1 MVPYL
6 HSAKRALLSFS
17 LDLWYLKF
25 IQKADTV
32 MTSRFRLGSIAAATG
47 IVIAAAAGCGS
58 PASDS
63 SSQASLQGT
72 LTVFGAGTLST
83 PFGAEI
89 QAFTKADPG
98 VTVHSQFGASGDM
111 VKDVTQ
117 VGQSADVLGVADY
130 SLIPK
135 LMSDPSKPHATW
147 YLGFV
152 SNQITLAYTS
162 HSKGAGQLT
171 PANWYKLVSQP
182 GVRIG
187 RSNPAADPSGYQ
199 FLQMLQ
205 LAQGYYHD
213 PGLAAA
219 VLRNSPDSSVAET
232 ETSLIAALQSGQ
244 IDYLAIYKTNALE
257 QHLKYIALPAQINLS
272 DQSMAAS
279 YAKVF
284 VDAGSLGNKQAKP
297 IIYGLTIPS
306 NAPDQALARKFIA
319 FVLSA
324 QGQQIMAA
332 NGFVVISPALASSH
346 GKVPA
351 ALRSLTTQWPG
362 A

>member
-1 MVPYL
+1 MG
-6 HSAKRALLSFS
+6 R
-17 LDLWYLKF
+17 
-25 IQKADTV
+25 
-32 MTSRFRLGSIAAATG
+32 RLRPGGVAAVAG
-47 IVIAAAAGCGS
+47 VVIAVAAGCSSSSGS
-58 PASDS
+58 SSSLSAPASS
-63 SSQASLQGT
+63 PGSAAARGA

-83 PFGAEI
+83 PFTAEI
-89 QAFTKADPG
+89 QAFTKANPG

-117 VGQSADVLGVADY
+117 VGQPDDVLGVADY

-135 LMSDPSKPHATW
+135 LMSDPAKPHATW

-171 PANWYKLVSQP
+171 PANWYTVVSQP

-205 LAQGYYHD
+205 LAQGYYRD
-213 PGLAAA
+213 PGLSAA
-219 VLRNSPDSSVAET
+219 VLKNSPDSSVAET
-232 ETSLIAALQSGQ
+232 ETSLLGALQSGQ
-244 IDYLAIYKTNALE
+244 IDYLAIYRSNALE
-257 QHLKYIALPAQINLS
+257 EHLKYVALPPQVNLS
-272 DQSMAAS
+272 DQAMAAS
-279 YAKVF
+279 YAKVT
-284 VDAGSLGNKQAKP
+284 VNAGSLGKKQAKP

-306 NAPDQALARKFIA
+306 NAPDPALAEKFIG
-319 FVLSA
+319 FVLGP
-324 QGQQIMAA
+324 QGQAIMRS
-332 NGFVVISPALASSH
+332 NGFVVINPALASSQ

-351 ALRSLTTQWPG
+351 ALQPLTTQWPG
-362 A
+362 G